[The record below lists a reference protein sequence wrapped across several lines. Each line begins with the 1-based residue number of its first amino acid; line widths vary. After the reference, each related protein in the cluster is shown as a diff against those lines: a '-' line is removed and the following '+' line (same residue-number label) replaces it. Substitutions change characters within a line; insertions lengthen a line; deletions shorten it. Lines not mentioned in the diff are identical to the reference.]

1 MNTSPFVSNYGT
13 NTSVLSADITSFLT
27 GTTANPVPATGSY
40 ARYQKIGNLVNVEFK
55 YIFASTITTGNIRI
69 NLPLPINTN
78 YPKPQSIA
86 HIRYS
91 GTSTGQVFPC
101 LYNEVSASV
110 IAIVSSTTY
119 GGVPANF
126 TSALPQ
132 AGLGINDII
141 TGVIFYET
149 G

>member
-1 MNTSPFVSNYGT
+1 MNTTPFVSNYGT

-40 ARYQKIGNLVNVEFK
+40 ARYQKIGSLVNVEFK

-69 NLPLPINTN
+69 NLPIPINSN
-78 YPKPQSIA
+78 YPKPQSVA

-91 GTSTGQVFPC
+91 GTGTGQVHIC

-110 IAIVSSTTY
+110 IAVVAQTTF

-126 TSALPQ
+126 TSASPN
-132 AGLGINDII
+132 AGLGTNDIF
-141 TGVIFYET
+141 TGVIIYET
-149 G
+149 N

>member
-13 NTSVLSADITSFLT
+13 NTSVNEINISSFLT
-27 GTTANPVPATGSY
+27 GSTSNPTAGTGSY
-40 ARYQKIGNLVNVEFK
+40 ARYQKIGSIVNLEFK
-55 YIFASTITTGNIRI
+55 YIFATTITTGNIRI

-101 LYNEVSASV
+101 LYNEVSAS
-110 IAIVSSTTY
+110 ILAIVSSTTY

-126 TSALPQ
+126 TSASPQ